1 MTTSSAESLRLALSL
16 HDHVWP
22 LHKMQRLDDST
33 EGLFSFDN
41 TTLVDNDGNNKT
53 CNNDSAQNHRSLCC
67 KRGLDQRS
75 LIEPLSQITFG
86 FRSFL
91 SLQFS
96 FTNTQKASSFWCSAQ
111 LSQHSATWSA
121 WHVVTFAFG
130 AVAGSARRKGGTDHL
145 SHICELSTPSQCCQ
159 QQNACDWPNFFT
171 TTSGEVT
178 NAHALQFH
186 LRKRWCVFFRLFGP
200 SAHIR
205 VPRTISP

>member
-1 MTTSSAESLRLALSL
+1 
-16 HDHVWP
+16 
-22 LHKMQRLDDST
+22 MQRLDDST

-145 SHICELSTPSQCCQ
+145 SHICELSTPSQHC
-159 QQNACDWPNFFT
+159 QQNACDCLHHNFRRADASCTHCKFILRSDDACFSDLLVVALNRCCRYVR
-171 TTSGEVT
+171 TSGYM
-178 NAHALQFH
+178 
-186 LRKRWCVFFRLFGP
+186 
-200 SAHIR
+200 
-205 VPRTISP
+205 PRTISP